1 MANKIQFGI
10 DFKLDKQGLTQAKSE
25 IEKIKKS
32 LQEGTKLKIGGDSIE
47 KLKREIEA
55 FDTALDRAFDKDLNK
70 LNVNKLNSELKK
82 ANISMSD
89 FSRSLA
95 QAGISGSD
103 AFIGLQREILKTGA
117 EVKKTKGL
125 VQDMADTLVNTVKWN
140 IASST
145 VNKLSGSIQRAVG
158 YIEGMDES
166 LNNIRVVTGKSA
178 KEMELFREEANEAA
192 KALGKTTK
200 EYSDA
205 SLIFFQQGK
214 SANEVKELTEATLLG
229 ANITGENVSD
239 MADYLTAVMNG
250 YVMEANKAL
259 EVTDKLAAVGAATG
273 SDFQELAVGM
283 SKVASM
289 AKVVGVDIDQ
299 LNGMLATVTTV
310 TREAPE
316 TIGTTFKTIFARMSE
331 LQAGGE
337 DEEGWTTGKVEKA
350 LNQIGVSVLDDTGAL
365 RDMGDVIDQVG
376 GMWENLNKESR
387 VGVTNALAGQRQ
399 ASRLMALFENWSM
412 YTDAVN
418 TSQNALGST
427 LEQNAIRVDSI
438 EYKSKQ
444 LRAEIEDLW
453 DSLLDEDVFKSAID
467 AMSSIVSGIDTV
479 AESFGGL
486 ENILLTLGGVAT
498 KVFSKQIATG
508 LVDISKKIE
517 GVYGSAKEAITK
529 QPELTSVERA
539 AKQSVAEDPGLNST
553 QREIRNKLID
563 DGIKLRKQE
572 ELVAKNLS
580 AEELKS
586 FQLVKDE
593 LMVEQKKLAT
603 LQEQRDLKNKSA
615 KKTVQDIDRNI
626 TVDQLEDAKELQK
639 LTEQAIKDEEEKN
652 ELVKEQQSNLDAIKR
667 LRANEKTSAKEVL
680 DIFTKEDDE
689 ITTIQTKQRYLLEL
703 YNLQEDAF
711 HDSVVLAEE
720 LARIEDEIAYTL
732 EDQNDELY
740 NATLKRKKLAEIAET
755 SKESQQEKDT
765 DKEIKE
771 LELKTAEYENQAKNV
786 AKVQAAMEGLGA
798 AMQIVSTIRVFGQL
812 NDDSLTAEE
821 RTNIITTGL
830 GQISAAALSLVPVLT
845 SLATAFGA
853 TWATAL
859 LPVAAIVAGL
869 TAVGAVVYKVAD
881 TLDPVNQMTRKNEK
895 ALNNYKEALS
905 EVIDEQNRLNDSM
918 AKFSQRENLEQN
930 GLDPS
935 ELEEYKTLTDEIASS
950 SPAMVAY
957 YDAFGNAVLKSREE
971 VDKLNESLIEKKE
984 LLHETMESQSGSFG
998 AEIAY
1003 LQTEGKKREAALN
1016 AQLDRQQANL
1026 DDALVSGN
1034 AKKIQKAREELAETS
1049 NQLTKLSE
1057 EFDSIGEKAQ
1067 ETLVNPFIQGNKVFK
1082 EMGQGLQGFVGNIFN
1097 SNEIQKGLDDIAK
1110 DGTLTIKQ
1118 LQEKSEEYLNSFK
1131 NGVLKL
1137 GGALSALNNSGDQFS
1152 QDLVQNLSGLPQ
1164 DVQKALSSQLLTLS
1178 VGLNEEELLGEIKN
1192 ISNYISDGNLDTFGV
1207 IEHFRDVAGPQIAE
1221 TLSDNIKQ
1229 GISDGLNSQEIQN
1242 ALNEKSWFWGETLGK
1257 NIAEAL
1263 STAATSQTYVGEDA
1277 TGASMY
1283 EYNYSEKLRAQL
1295 LELSSAF
1302 EQGGQVLVEAL
1313 ANSSSELLQALQTE
1327 MSTMDGSFAGTSQYK
1342 EGLESLNLLIEN
1354 TRLQKE
1360 EQDALNESLQET
1372 GAIFNNFTESMADSI
1387 DGQQEIAELWNQM
1400 VENTQEVGEG
1410 GLFSIN
1416 LDEMDELNE
1425 YLRENAEAMY
1435 AYEGATAAAMDAN
1448 EEFQDSNTQLID
1460 AAKRVGEAF
1469 ENMADNMGEDAFEKI
1484 AKLTGRTADQI
1495 KDLAK
1500 AASEGSIEAAKTLQN
1515 EMGRVYATLNKDSA
1529 TYFNNFKKVN
1539 EDKIRVVAEA
1549 TGIEADNYATL
1560 AEYENA
1566 LEIWKR
1572 DKLGEHVTKK
1582 TNTIKEALMLQVEN
1596 ADKAGMTEAEIN
1608 ARTTDAA
1615 ARAGEIA
1622 ALLVARNA
1630 VQIAEQ
1636 GGEAGRE
1643 AGAQMI
1649 EAISGVDKQMGWTLS
1664 NLANA
1669 LRGEGDDFQSL
1680 LNWID
1685 GKIAEI
1691 SAKGNFKFDVGAIQM
1706 PTFKGFSY
1714 SAPSGGISVPSY
1726 SGSSGSLGDYGTQG
1740 PSVSSGGGGDK
1751 GSGGKG
1757 SGGSGSKGSEEK
1769 EVEDLEWEA
1778 DIYHDINVELEQK
1791 SILLDKLKQQE
1802 DKLYGKALLDN
1813 LAKQKKALEEQQK
1826 LLETKLK
1833 MQQQDLANQKAV
1845 LSQQGV
1851 AFNVDGTIAN
1861 YNQLLE
1867 QKVAYVNS
1875 LSGEAKEA
1883 AKEEFEKLTEMM
1895 EAYEDMILNS
1905 IIETE
1910 NAIQDSIDAQREIFL
1925 TEFTYAID
1933 LKIEISD
1940 DFKEALDFVK
1950 EMNDEY
1956 EEMSDNYERTIAQM
1970 GEQVDLVERLK
1981 IKLDEIN
1988 NNPNLSEKER
1998 LELLEK
2004 YNDELKDAIKD
2015 LNKLN
2020 DELTTIFEKTLKD
2033 GLDIN
2038 KKHLENFK
2046 SLNSEL
2052 KHYEQTLKL
2061 IGEGDNFQV
2070 LDSIYEAQYNN
2081 LMSQINVL
2089 NKQMD
2094 VLQTQRDALKAE
2106 GMEGTKEWEAI
2117 DKAIKDTQKD
2127 INSLAQESLKLLQ
2140 TEFKNSV
2147 NEMLSTLEDAMT
2159 GGAGFKEL
2167 KKQQQEIK
2175 DERKKYLDG
2184 EEKLL
2189 AVSKLQQKV
2198 QKEIDETSDPAKKK
2212 QLQKFMDS
2220 ELKNLKE
2227 KDKLTKYDVDRAN
2240 QVYDLTLKQMALED
2254 QRATKNIMR
2263 LVRDTQG
2270 NWVYEFTEDANAI
2283 QKAQEEVSSSME
2295 KLMELDKKKL
2305 EETQDLMLK
2314 LQEEYYKE
2322 VQQIAN
2328 DAANG
2333 KYKTEEELRQALQ
2346 VVNDK
2351 YNQKMIEANAEYEYV
2366 KQNATLSSMAV
2377 IVDSYAK
2384 TGDILENLT
2393 TEQEI
2398 ILQALADKTS
2408 NSYLEMTDIVS
2419 NLISGDDDSIKS
2431 AMIELGLATEAEMD
2445 SVSNTISSTLENLG
2459 TNTTIT
2465 LEEVKTAVGG
2475 LVANMQNDW
2484 GISISDMISQMIS
2497 TGGFKD
2503 ASTQAIQGVQ
2513 NKWTEYQGKVQEVQ
2527 KATGTDLNTMKT
2539 NIENVDKATEELNK
2553 ETVALTNKFKEEMTA
2568 VTNLTNAYKGY
2579 RAEIQNT
2586 IKELTN
2592 YVAEI
2597 NRVIDALK
2605 RKNDTE
2611 AQANKKPSTS
2621 GGTSSG
2627 GSSGSS
2633 SSGSSSGAA
2642 SPPAIK
2648 VGSRVTL
2655 KPGTR
2660 WYYDS
2665 YGASPMGTVDSYHA
2679 KNSLQITTTNSD
2691 SKAGYPIN
2699 VGPGP
2704 GQYVGWIRKS
2714 DIVGYDTGGY
2724 TGEWGKEGKMAFLHE
2739 KEIVLNKEDT
2749 SKILDAVKLVRGI
2762 SGDALSGLA
2771 GMIAETSRRTIEALG
2786 AITQAVMP
2794 SKIQTQ
2800 DQGQQIQ
2807 QNVEINADFSG
2818 VKSSNEIE
2826 KAFENMANM
2835 ASQYIARK

>member
-32 LQEGTKLKIGGDSIE
+32 LQEDTKLSISGDSIE

-89 FSRSLA
+89 FSKSLA

-103 AFIGLQREILKTGA
+103 AFIGLQREILKTGT

-125 VQDMADTLVNTVKWN
+125 VQDMADTLIKTAKWN
-140 IASST
+140 VASSAINT
-145 VNKLSGSIQRAVG
+145 FSGSIQRAVG
-158 YIEGMDES
+158 YIEGMDDS
-166 LNNIRVVTGKSA
+166 LNNIRVVTGKST

-214 SANEVKELTEATLLG
+214 NANEVKELTEATLLG
-229 ANITGENVSD
+229 ANITGESVSD

-331 LQAGGE
+331 LQAGSE
-337 DEEGWTTGKVEKA
+337 DEEGWTTGKVEEA
-350 LNQIGVSVLDDTGAL
+350 LNQIGVSVLDETGAL
-365 RDMGDVIDQVG
+365 RNMGEVIDQIG
-376 GMWENLNKESR
+376 GMWQNLNKESR
-387 VGVTNALAGQRQ
+387 VGVANALAGQRQ

-412 YTDAVN
+412 YTDAVD

-427 LEQNAIRVDSI
+427 LEQNAIRMDSI
-438 EYKSKQ
+438 GYKSKQ
-444 LRAEIEDLW
+444 LRAEVEDLW
-453 DSLLDEDVFKSAID
+453 DSLLDEDVFKSSID

-479 AESFGGL
+479 VESFGGL

-508 LVDISKKIE
+508 LVDMGKKVKD
-517 GVYGSAKEAITK
+517 VYGGAKEAITK
-529 QPELTSVERA
+529 KPELTSVERA
-539 AKQSVAEDPGLNST
+539 AKQSVAEDPGLNNA

-580 AEELKS
+580 AEDLKA
-586 FQLVKDE
+586 FQQVKDE
-593 LMVEQKKLAT
+593 LMVEQKKLAV
-603 LQEQRDLKNKSA
+603 LKEQRDLKNKSA
-615 KKTVQDIDRNI
+615 KETVQDIDRNI

-639 LTEQAIKDEEEKN
+639 LTEKAVKDEEEKN
-652 ELVKEQQSNLDAIKR
+652 EIVKEQQSNLDAIKR
-667 LRANEKTSAKEVL
+667 LRADEKTSAKQVL

-689 ITTIQTKQRYLLEL
+689 ITTIQTKQRQLLEL

-711 HDSVVLAEE
+711 HDSIILAEE
-720 LARIEDEIAYTL
+720 LARIEEEIADTL
-732 EDQNDELY
+732 EDQNDELH
-740 NATLKRKKLAEIAET
+740 NATLKRKKLKEIAET
-755 SKESQQEKDT
+755 SNESQQEKDT
-765 DKEIKE
+765 DKNIKE
-771 LELKTAEYENQAKNV
+771 LELKTAEYEKQAKNV

-830 GQISAAALSLVPVLT
+830 GQISAAALSLIPVLT

-869 TAVGAVVYKVAD
+869 AAVGAVVYKVAD
-881 TLDPVNQMTRKNEK
+881 TLNPVNQMTRKNEK
-895 ALNNYKEALS
+895 ALKNYKESLA
-905 EVIDEQNRLNDSM
+905 EVTDEQNRLNDSM

-935 ELEEYKTLTDEIASS
+935 ELEEYKTLTNEIASS
-950 SPAMVAY
+950 SPEMVAY

-971 VDKLNESLIEKKE
+971 VDKLNESLAEKKK

-1049 NQLTKLSE
+1049 NQLAKLSE

-1097 SNEIQKGLDDIAK
+1097 SNEVQKGLDDIAK

-1137 GGALSALNNSGDQFS
+1137 GGALSTLNNSGDQFS

-1164 DVQKALSSQLLTLS
+1164 DVQRALSSQLLMLS

-1207 IEHFRDVAGPQIAE
+1207 VEHFRDVAGPQIAE
-1221 TLSDNIKQ
+1221 TLSNNIKQ
-1229 GISDGLNSQEIQN
+1229 GISDGLGSQEIQN
-1242 ALNEKSWFWGETLGK
+1242 ALNEKSWIWGDTLGT

-1263 STAATSQTYVGEDA
+1263 SAAATSQTYLGEDA
-1277 TGASMY
+1277 TGVGMY
-1283 EYNYSEKLRAQL
+1283 EYNYSEELRAQL

-1302 EQGGQVLVEAL
+1302 EQGGQVLVDAL
-1313 ANSSSELLQALQTE
+1313 VNSSSELLQALQTE
-1327 MSTMDGSFAGTSQYK
+1327 MSTMDGSFAGTAQYK
-1342 EGLESLNLLIEN
+1342 DGIESLNILIEN

-1372 GAIFNNFTESMADSI
+1372 GIIFNNFTESMADSI

-1400 VENTQEVGEG
+1400 VANTQEVGEG

-1425 YLRENAEAMY
+1425 YLRENADAMY
-1435 AYEGATAAAMDAN
+1435 AYEGATDAAIDAN
-1448 EEFQDSNTQLID
+1448 EEFQESNTQLTE
-1460 AAKRVGEAF
+1460 AAKSVGKAF
-1469 ENMADNMGEDAFEKI
+1469 ENMANNMGEDAFEKI
-1484 AKLTGRTADQI
+1484 AKLTGKTTDQI
-1495 KDLAK
+1495 KNLAK

-1560 AEYENA
+1560 ADYENA

-1572 DKLGEHVTKK
+1572 DKLGEHVEKK
-1582 TNTIKEALMLQVEN
+1582 TNTIKDALMKQVEN

-1630 VQIAEQ
+1630 VEIAKQ

-1649 EAISGVDKQMGWTLS
+1649 DAISGVDKQMGWTLS

-1691 SAKGNFKFDVGAIQM
+1691 SAGGDFKFDVKSINM
-1706 PTFKGFSY
+1706 PSFDGFSY
-1714 SAPSGGISVPSY
+1714 TAPSGSISVPSY
-1726 SGSSGSLGDYGTQG
+1726 SGSTGSLGDYGTEG
-1740 PSVSSGGGGDK
+1740 PAVSGGGGDK
-1751 GSGGKG
+1751 GG
-1757 SGGSGSKGSEEK
+1757 SSKGSEEK

-1791 SILLDKLKQQE
+1791 SILLNKLKQQQ

-1813 LAKQKKALEEQQK
+1813 LAKQKKLLEDQQK
-1826 LLETKLK
+1826 LLERKLQ
-1833 MQQQDLANQKAV
+1833 MQKQDLADQREFLKNFTVGGRTSGIQ
-1845 LSQQGV
+1845 
-1851 AFNVDGTIAN
+1851 FNEDGTIAN
-1861 YNQLLE
+1861 YNQLLAE
-1867 QKVAYVNS
+1867 KLAYVNS
-1875 LSGEAKEA
+1875 LSGAAKEA
-1883 AKEEFEKLTEMM
+1883 AKEEFDALLSMM
-1895 EAYEDMILNS
+1895 EAYEDMMLNT
-1905 IIETE
+1905 IVDTE
-1910 NAIQDSIDAQREIFL
+1910 NAIQESIDAQREIFL
-1925 TEFTYAID
+1925 QEYSYEIN
-1933 LKIEISD
+1933 LKIEVSE
-1940 DFKEALDFVK
+1940 DFKKSMDFLK
-1950 EMNDEY
+1950 QMNEDDY
-1956 EEMSDNYERTIAQM
+1956 NSSDDNYERTQEQIANQL
-1970 GEQVDLVERLK
+1970 ELAKSLAEELEKIEKDSSLTEAEK
-1981 IKLDEIN
+1981 IKMMEETN
-1988 NNPNLSEKER
+1988 AK
-1998 LELLEK
+1998 
-2004 YNDELKDAIKD
+2004 LKDTLLTIKD
-2015 LNKLN
+2015 LDKELTNIYKNTVKEGMDMVKDHINDYKHLN
-2020 DELTTIFEKTLKD
+2020 DQ
-2033 GLDIN
+2033 
-2038 KKHLENFK
+2038 
-2046 SLNSEL
+2046 L
-2052 KHYEQTLKL
+2052 KHYEQTLGL
-2061 IGEGDNFQV
+2061 IGEGDNYAV
-2070 LDSIYEAQYNN
+2070 LDDIYEAQYAN
-2081 LMSQINVL
+2081 LMGQI
-2089 NKQMD
+2089 D
-2094 VLQTQRDALKAE
+2094 VLDGTMKQLQAQKDALKAA
-2106 GMEGTKEWEAI
+2106 GMEGTEEWEEI
-2117 DKAIKDTQKD
+2117 DNAIKQTQKD
-2127 INSLAQESLKLLQ
+2127 INSLATESLKLLQ
-2140 TEFKNSV
+2140 KEFKNSV
-2147 NEMLSTLEDAMT
+2147 DEILASLEDSMT
-2159 GGAGFKEL
+2159 GGIGFKEL
-2167 KKQQQEIK
+2167 KQQQQEIK
-2175 DERKKYLDG
+2175 EERKKYLDG

-2198 QKEIDETSDPAKKK
+2198 QKAIDETSDPAKKK
-2212 QLQKFMDS
+2212 ELQKYMDT
-2220 ELKNLKE
+2220 ELKNLKTKE
-2227 KDKLTKYDVDRAN
+2227 KLTQYDVDRAN
-2240 QVYDLTLKQMALED
+2240 QVYDITLKQMALED
-2254 QRATKNIMR
+2254 QRATKNTLR

-2270 NWVYEFTEDANAI
+2270 NWVYEFTEDAKAI
-2283 QKAQEEVSSSME
+2283 EKAQEDVSSSME
-2295 KLMELDKKKL
+2295 KLMNMDKKKL
-2305 EETQDLMLK
+2305 EETQDLMMK
-2314 LQEEYYKE
+2314 LQEDYYKE
-2322 VQQIAN
+2322 VQKIAN

-2333 KYKTEEELRQALQ
+2333 KYKTQAELDAALEAAQ
-2346 VVNDK
+2346 EKFNR
-2351 YNQKMIEANAEYEYV
+2351 KMEAANAEYEEV
-2366 KQNATLSSMAV
+2366 KRNTTISSMGV
-2377 IVDSYAK
+2377 IVDTYKNTGETLDEMTEDQERVIKALAEN
-2384 TGDILENLT
+2384 TGDSFLDMSST
-2393 TEQEI
+2393 VK
-2398 ILQALADKTS
+2398 AL
-2408 NSYLEMTDIVS
+2408 V
-2419 NLISGDDDSIKS
+2419 SGD
-2431 AMIELGLATEAEMD
+2431 
-2445 SVSNTISSTLENLG
+2445 ENSM
-2459 TNTTIT
+2459 
-2465 LEEVKTAVGG
+2465 KTAMETLGFKTDEEMSRVSSSINTM
-2475 LVANMQNDW
+2475 VANMETDW
-2484 GISISDMISQMIS
+2484 GLKLTNMVSEINKDGGFQKISESAIAGIS
-2497 TGGFKD
+2497 T
-2503 ASTQAIQGVQ
+2503 
-2513 NKWTEYQGKVQEVQ
+2513 KWTEYKAKMEEVQ
-2527 KATGTDLNTMKT
+2527 SQTGISLGAIKTGITSATTETETLNSKTETLITTM
-2539 NIENVDKATEELNK
+2539 
-2553 ETVALTNKFKEEMTA
+2553 
-2568 VTNLTNAYKGY
+2568 G
-2579 RAEIQNT
+2579 
-2586 IKELTN
+2586 KELTSVTELTTA
-2592 YVAEI
+2592 YQGYRTEI
-2597 NRVIDALK
+2597 QGAIKDLADFAAQKDKVIEDK
-2605 RKNDTE
+2605 KTEKPTDNTSKNE
-2611 AQANKKPSTS
+2611 
-2621 GGTSSG
+2621 TSSSNGGGG
-2627 GSSGSS
+2627 GSTT
-2633 SSGSSSGAA
+2633 
-2642 SPPAIK
+2642 PPAETKPTPPALK
-2648 VGSRVTL
+2648 VGSTVKV
-2655 KPGTR
+2655 KPGTK

-2665 YGASPMGTVDSYHA
+2665 WGMDPSGVAYTSP
-2679 KNSLQITTTNSD
+2679 LQITSVSPYD
-2691 SKAGYPIN
+2691 SSTHKYNLGTKAGEFL
-2699 VGPGP
+2699 
-2704 GQYVGWIRKS
+2704 GWVKKT
-2714 DIVGYDTGGY
+2714 DIQGYDTGGY

-2771 GMIAETSRRTIEALG
+2771 GMIAETSRKTIEALG
-2786 AITQAVMP
+2786 AITQAIMP

-2800 DQGQQIQ
+2800 DQSQQIQ

>member
-32 LQEGTKLKIGGDSIE
+32 LQEGTKLKIDGDSIE

-140 IASST
+140 IASSA

-178 KEMELFREEANEAA
+178 KEMELFREEANETA
-192 KALGKTTK
+192 KVLGKTTK

-229 ANITGENVSD
+229 ANITGESVSD

-299 LNGMLATVTTV
+299 LSGMLATVTTV

-331 LQAGGE
+331 LQAGNE

-350 LNQIGVSVLDDTGAL
+350 LNQIGVSVIDDTGAL

-376 GMWENLNKESR
+376 GMWKNLNKESR
-387 VGVTNALAGQRQ
+387 VGVANALAGQRQ

-412 YTDAVN
+412 YTDAVE

-453 DSLLDEDVFKSAID
+453 DSLLDEDMFKSAID
-467 AMSSIVSGIDTV
+467 AMSSIVRGIDTV

-508 LVDISKKIE
+508 LVDMSKKIE
-517 GVYGSAKEAITK
+517 GVYGSAKEAVTK

-563 DGIKLRKQE
+563 DGVKLRKQE

-639 LTEQAIKDEEEKN
+639 LTEQAIKDEEEKS
-652 ELVKEQQSNLDAIKR
+652 ELVKEQQRNLDAIKR
-667 LRANEKTSAKEVL
+667 LRADEKTSAKQVL
-680 DIFTKEDDE
+680 DVFTKEDDE
-689 ITTIQTKQRYLLEL
+689 ITTIQTKQKYLLEL

-869 TAVGAVVYKVAD
+869 TAVGAVVYKVVD

-950 SPAMVAY
+950 SPEMVAY

-1082 EMGQGLQGFVGNIFN
+1082 EMGQGLQGFIGNIFN

-1164 DVQKALSSQLLTLS
+1164 DVQKSLSSQLLTLS

-1192 ISNYISDGNLDTFGV
+1192 IGDYITNGNLDTFGV
-1207 IEHFRDVAGPQIAE
+1207 VEHFRDVAGPQIAE

-1242 ALNEKSWFWGETLGK
+1242 ALNEKSWFWGETLGA

-1263 STAATSQTYVGEDA
+1263 STAATSKTYG
-1277 TGASMY
+1277 G
-1283 EYNYSEKLRAQL
+1283 EYNYSEELRAQL

-1313 ANSSSELLQALQTE
+1313 ANSSSELLQTLQTE
-1327 MSTMDGSFAGTSQYK
+1327 MSTMDGSFAGTAQYK
-1342 EGLESLNLLIEN
+1342 EGLETLNTLIEN

-1425 YLRENAEAMY
+1425 YLRENAEAMH
-1435 AYEGATAAAMDAN
+1435 AYEGATDAAIDAN
-1448 EEFQDSNTQLID
+1448 EEFQESNTQLTE
-1460 AAKRVGEAF
+1460 AAKSVGKAF
-1469 ENMADNMGEDAFEKI
+1469 ENMANNMGEDAFEKI
-1484 AKLTGRTADQI
+1484 AKLTGKTTDQI

-1560 AEYENA
+1560 ADYENA

-1582 TNTIKEALMLQVEN
+1582 TNTIKEALMTQVAN

-1636 GGEAGRE
+1636 GGKAGRE

-1664 NLANA
+1664 NLAKA

-1706 PTFKGFSY
+1706 PSFEGFTY
-1714 SAPSGGISVPSY
+1714 TAPSGSISVPSY
-1726 SGSSGSLGDYGTQG
+1726 SGSTGSLGDYGTQG

-1751 GSGGKG
+1751 GSGG
-1757 SGGSGSKGSEEK
+1757 SGSKGSEEKEK

-1791 SILLDKLKQQE
+1791 SILLDKLKQQQ
-1802 DKLYGKALLDN
+1802 DKLYGKELLDN

-1883 AKEEFEKLTEMM
+1883 AKEEFEKLTGMM
-1895 EAYEDMILNS
+1895 EAYEDMMLNS

-1925 TEFTYAID
+1925 TEFTYSID

-1956 EEMSDNYERTIAQM
+1956 EDMSDNYERTIAQM

-2070 LDSIYEAQYNN
+2070 LDNIYEAQYNN

-2094 VLQTQRDALKAE
+2094 VLQAQRDALKAE

-2147 NEMLSTLEDAMT
+2147 DEMLSTLEDAMT

-2189 AVSKLQQKV
+2189 AVSKLQRKV

-2220 ELKNLKE
+2220 ELKKLKE

-2305 EETQDLMLK
+2305 EETQDLMMK

-2384 TGDILENLT
+2384 TGDALENLT

-2398 ILQALADKTS
+2398 ILQALADKTG
-2408 NSYLEMTDIVS
+2408 NSYLEMSNIVS
-2419 NLISGDDDSIKS
+2419 NLISGDNDSIKS
-2431 AMIELGLATEAEMD
+2431 AMIELGLATEVEMD
-2445 SVSNTISSTLENLG
+2445 SVGNTVSSTLENLG

-2465 LEEVKTAVGG
+2465 LEKVKTAVSG
-2475 LVANMQNDW
+2475 LVANMQNGW
-2484 GISISDMISQMIS
+2484 RISVSDMISKMIS
-2497 TGGFKD
+2497 TGGFRD

-2513 NKWTEYQGKVQEVQ
+2513 NKWKEYQGKVQEVQ
-2527 KATGTDLNTMKT
+2527 RATGTDLNTIKT
-2539 NIENVDKATEELNK
+2539 NIKNVDKATEELNK
-2553 ETVALTNKFKEEMTA
+2553 KTVALTNKFKEEMTA

-2579 RAEIQNT
+2579 RTAIQNT
-2586 IKELTN
+2586 IKDLTN

-2605 RKNDTE
+2605 RKNDAE

-2621 GGTSSG
+2621 SGTSSG
-2627 GSSGSS
+2627 GSSS
-2633 SSGSSSGAA
+2633 SSGGGSSAKPSAP
-2642 SPPAIK
+2642 SLN
-2648 VGSRVTL
+2648 VGSTVRV
-2655 KPGTR
+2655 KSGTR
-2660 WYYDS
+2660 WYHDS
-2665 YGASPMGTVDSYHA
+2665 WG
-2679 KNSLQITTTNSD
+2679 KNPSGKAYTTPLQITTISPYAD
-2691 SKAGYPIN
+2691 STHKYNLGTKAGEYL
-2699 VGPGP
+2699 
-2704 GQYVGWIRKS
+2704 GWVKKT
-2714 DIVGYDTGGY
+2714 DIQGYDTGGY